1 MLVIVLQ
8 VAALLAI
15 IIFPLIPRKSAP
27 KSKFKPDTN
36 TQNALY
42 AVNKNGRLEKIQ
54 KPRPKQLH

>member
-15 IIFPLIPRKSAP
+15 IILPLIPTKSAP

-42 AVNKNGRLEKIQ
+42 AVNQNGSLEKIQ
-54 KPRPKQLH
+54 KPQSKQLH

>member
-15 IIFPLIPRKSAP
+15 IILPLIPRTSAP
-27 KSKFKPDTN
+27 KSKLKPNTN

-42 AVNKNGRLEKIQ
+42 AINKNGRLEKIQ
-54 KPRPKQLH
+54 KTTYKQLH